1 MVGKWPRDGCFWKRR
16 ISFETCTIQDMDTQ
30 KRELWDRLENE
41 PERAYRAFE
50 CFLSLPSSERT
61 LLAAYRNHVDNPDA
75 VKPSDTWSGWSNAF
89 AWRERAAAYD
99 DHLARLRR
107 EAYEQAISEE
117 AARQAREVEKA
128 RGRSNELL
136 TLGYVRAMEWFE
148 EMDASQ
154 MRMSDVIQV
163 ARLHMDY
170 LKAFPV
176 QPEPRHED
184 DWTEEDE
191 AAAERIV
198 KEVDALPYLEH
209 PDLGLE
215 DKEDS
220 EEDSGEEHSE
230 ESEGEET

>member
-1 MVGKWPRDGCFWKRR
+1 MN
-16 ISFETCTIQDMDTQ
+16 IQ
-30 KRELWDRLENE
+30 KKELWDRLENE

-50 CFLSLPSSERT
+50 CFLSLPSGERT
-61 LLAAYRNHVDNPDA
+61 LLETYRRHVGNPDA
-75 VKPSDTWSGWSNAF
+75 VKPSDTWSGWCSDF

-99 DHLARLRR
+99 DHLASLRR
-107 EAYEQAISEE
+107 EAYERVIEEE
-117 AARQAREVEKA
+117 AERQAREIEKA

-136 TLGYVRAMEWFE
+136 TLGYERAMEWLE
-148 EMDASQ
+148 QMDASQ

-198 KEVDALPYLEH
+198 KEIDALPYLEH

-215 DKEDS
+215 DGEGS
-220 EEDSGEEHSE
+220 EEGSDEEHSE
-230 ESEGEET
+230 ESEGEEP

>member
-1 MVGKWPRDGCFWKRR
+1 M
-16 ISFETCTIQDMDTQ
+16 
-30 KRELWDRLENE
+30 
-41 PERAYRAFE
+41 
-50 CFLSLPSSERT
+50 LS
-61 LLAAYRNHVDNPDA
+61 NPPIRGA
-75 VKPSDTWSGWSNAF
+75 GGHTF
-89 AWRERAAAYD
+89 AWRERVAAYD

-107 EAYEQAISEE
+107 DAHEQAISEE

-176 QPEPRHED
+176 QPEPRYED
-184 DWTEEDE
+184 DWTEEDD
-191 AAAERIV
+191 ADLERIV
-198 KEVDALPYLEH
+198 REIEARRDSEKDTQG
-209 PDLGLE
+209 PDE
-215 DKEDS
+215 EDS
-220 EEDSGEEHSE
+220 ESDGSEDEHSE
-230 ESEGEET
+230 ESEDEEV

>member
-1 MVGKWPRDGCFWKRR
+1 
-16 ISFETCTIQDMDTQ
+16 MDTRR
-30 KRELWDRLENE
+30 KEVWDRLDNE

-50 CFLSLPSSERT
+50 GFLSLPSGERT
-61 LLAAYRNHVDNPDA
+61 LLGAYREHVGNPGA
-75 VKPSDTWSGWSNAF
+75 VKPSDTWSGWSNTF

-107 EAYEQAISEE
+107 DAHEQAISEE

-136 TLGYVRAMEWFE
+136 TLGYVRAMEWIE

-154 MRMSDVIQV
+154 MRMSDVIHV

-209 PDLGLE
+209 PDLGEE
-215 DKEDS
+215 DEEDS
-220 EEDSGEEHSE
+220 EEGSDEDCSE
-230 ESEGEET
+230 ESEDEQD